1 MMEEN
6 EIKQKYELHFNE
18 MKKILNEIENQLKT
32 ALSFDD
38 TIHIDHLS
46 TRIKTVSS
54 FTKKAIKEQNG
65 VRKYDDPFTEI
76 EDQIGVRIIVFY
88 LEDEKKVASAISSY
102 FRTIEDNDFQPKN
115 FDEFAYQGQHF
126 ICNITDDMIK
136 DDVNKNLIP
145 NFFEIQIKTLFQH
158 AWAQAEHDL
167 GYKQGQPLSFEEKR
181 KLAFA
186 AAQSWGADT
195 IFNEIYLS
203 INRNEK

>member
-1 MMEEN
+1 
-6 EIKQKYELHFNE
+6 
-18 MKKILNEIENQLKT
+18 
-32 ALSFDD
+32 
-38 TIHIDHLS
+38 
-46 TRIKTVSS
+46 
-54 FTKKAIKEQNG
+54 
-65 VRKYDDPFTEI
+65 
-76 EDQIGVRIIVFY
+76 
-88 LEDEKKVASAISSY
+88 
-102 FRTIEDNDFQPKN
+102 
-115 FDEFAYQGQHF
+115 
-126 ICNITDDMIK
+126 MIK

-195 IFNEIYLS
+195 IFNQIYLS